1 MNTFDDFS
9 NYFRNLDRSTERP
22 LPMRR
27 MQIMRE
33 IISNYNENVRLNNQ
47 QMMEYHQNMREILD
61 MVRSFPDLQTR
72 ASSIPIPTPSRN
84 TNRLNTTNIYP
95 ELSTLLY
102 LLSNR
107 IDYTT
112 TERQTPPRSESLSRA
127 QIQTATRNIHY
138 TTDLSHNACPI
149 SLEDFVENE
158 EVCQIKQCGH
168 IFKKNNIMRWFTAR
182 NVHCPVC
189 RYDLRNYREPNND
202 TDEASQE
209 PISESTPEPRESNT
223 TENNY
228 NTNTSENRNTRY
240 VQDLSGIFTNLYE
253 QLLSSNMMDSDSSG
267 NLVYTFEFPVYY
279 ANYR

>member
-1 MNTFDDFS
+1 MNTFDDLN
-9 NYFRNLDRSTERP
+9 NYFRNQDRSAERP

-27 MQIMRE
+27 MQILRE

-72 ASSIPIPTPSRN
+72 ASSIPTPTPNTN
-84 TNRLNTTNIYP
+84 TNRLNATNIYP

-102 LLSNR
+102 LLSNS

-112 TERQTPPRSESLSRA
+112 IEIQSSPRVESLSRE

-138 TTDLSHNACPI
+138 TTDLSYNVCPI

-168 IFKKNNIMRWFTAR
+168 IFKKNSIMRWFSASH
-182 NVHCPVC
+182 VHCPVC
-189 RYDLRNYREPNND
+189 RYNLRNYQEPNNND
-202 TDEASQE
+202 SDEAIEEPTSE
-209 PISESTPEPRESNT
+209 PIGSNANEIN
-223 TENNY
+223 ENP
-228 NTNTSENRNTRY
+228 NTSTTENRNTRY

-253 QLLSSNMMDSDSSG
+253 QLFLNNMMDSDSSG

>member
-1 MNTFDDFS
+1 MNTFDDLSNLS
-9 NYFRNLDRSTERP
+9 NYFRNMDRSTERP
-22 LPMRR
+22 LPARR
-27 MQIMRE
+27 MQIIRE

-72 ASSIPIPTPSRN
+72 ASSIPTPTPSRN
-84 TNRLNTTNIYP
+84 TNRLNSTNIYP

-102 LLSNR
+102 LLSNS
-107 IDYTT
+107 IDYNNT

-127 QIQTATRNIHY
+127 QIQRATRNIHY
-138 TTDLSHNACPI
+138 TSDLSHNACPI

-168 IFKKNNIMRWFTAR
+168 IFKKNSIMRWFSASH
-182 NVHCPVC
+182 VHCPVC
-189 RYDLRNYREPNND
+189 RYDLRNYRGPSNDEPTTEPTTNDVNVNNN
-202 TDEASQE
+202 
-209 PISESTPEPRESNT
+209 NT
-223 TENNY
+223 T
-228 NTNTSENRNTRY
+228 TSENRNTRY
-240 VQDLSGIFTNLYE
+240 VQDMSGIFTNLYE
-253 QLLSSNMMDSDSSG
+253 QLFLNNLMDSDSSG

>member
-1 MNTFDDFS
+1 MNTFDDLS
-9 NYFRNLDRSTERP
+9 NYFRNLDRSAERP

-138 TTDLSHNACPI
+138 TSDLSYNVCPI
-149 SLEDFVENE
+149 SLEDFVQNE
-158 EVCQIKQCGH
+158 EVCQIKHCGH
-168 IFKKNNIMRWFTAR
+168 IFKKNNIMRWFTAS

-189 RYDLRNYREPNND
+189 RYDLRNYREPSNH

-209 PISESTPEPRESNT
+209 PISESTPEQRESNT

-228 NTNTSENRNTRY
+228 NTTTSENRNTRY

-253 QLLSSNMMDSDSSG
+253 QLFLNNMMDSDLSG